1 MYTLQGNTRPTRHTI
16 STLSLRMAPDHT
28 YFTWFTC
35 SNLSCSHQQS
45 WVGALLPRKRASNTI
60 HRFTG
65 LYPISLPIQPI
76 KQWGQNQLSVGRL
89 LSLLGLYHR
98 HTIGTFNT
106 CSWGPTHRSLTDT
119 SGGYSLRGVSL
130 PRITPRPF
138 QSRVSTFHL
147 SVSPGL

>member
-16 STLSLRMAPDHT
+16 STLSLCMAPDHT
-28 YFTWFTC
+28 YLTWSTC
-35 SNLSCSHQQS
+35 NNLSRSHQQS
-45 WVGALLPRKRASNTI
+45 WAGALLPRKRASNTI
-60 HRFTG
+60 HRSTG
-65 LYPISLPIQPI
+65 SYPVSLPSQLI
-76 KQWGQNQLSVGRL
+76 KQWGQNQPSVGRL

-106 CSWGPTHRSLTDT
+106 CSWGSTHRSLTDT
-119 SGGYSLRGVSL
+119 SGGYSLRSASL

-147 SVSPGL
+147 RVSPGL